1 MKEVPPVSLHKK
13 QWLCVGV
20 MAVGIFL
27 VLLASAASNA
37 RQGLAVLGCVVSGA
51 GLILQVRLVRCPHC
65 GTWVGKYP
73 GEFCK
78 NCGKELPWDEK

>member
-1 MKEVPPVSLHKK
+1 MSLKNR

-27 VLLASAASNA
+27 VFLASAAVNA
-37 RQGLAVLGCVVSGA
+37 RQGLSILGCLVIAA
-51 GLILQVRLVRCPHC
+51 GLVLQIILVRCPHC

-78 NCGKELPWDEK
+78 NCGKALPWDEK

>member
-1 MKEVPPVSLHKK
+1 MSLHKR

-27 VLLASAASNA
+27 VFLANAASNA
-37 RQGLAVLGCVVSGA
+37 RQVLSGLGCFVIVA
-51 GLILQVRLVRCPHC
+51 GLILHVAWVRCPHC
-65 GTWVGKYP
+65 NTWVGKYP

>member
-1 MKEVPPVSLHKK
+1 MTLNKK

-20 MAVGIFL
+20 MAVGLFL
-27 VLLASAASNA
+27 ALLSKSSPGDT
-37 RQGLAVLGCVVSGA
+37 RVGLAILGCLTIGA
-51 GLILQVRLVRCPHC
+51 GLVLEVLLVRCPHC
-65 GTWVGKYP
+65 NTWIGRYP